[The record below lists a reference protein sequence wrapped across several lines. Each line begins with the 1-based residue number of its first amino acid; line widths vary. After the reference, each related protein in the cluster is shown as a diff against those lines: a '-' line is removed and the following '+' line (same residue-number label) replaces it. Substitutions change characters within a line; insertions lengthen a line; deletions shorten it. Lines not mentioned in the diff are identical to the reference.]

1 VIHLRVVEAVQQ
13 VNRARTGRRQAD
25 ADLPGELRV
34 RARHEGRHLF
44 MADLNE
50 LHVLD
55 GPKRADDAENAV
67 AWVAVDP
74 LDAPRPEPP
83 QDELAHFL
91 RHWPPPPIANLIA
104 GRTDC
109 QERADNVRRRACR
122 PRVPRQLDR
131 MGQRDRHGRGPAI
144 DAIDAAAY
152 VIPTDAPESDGT
164 LEWDRTTL
172 VVVQIAAGGVHGL
185 GYTYASGAAVAV
197 VRETLAKR
205 VLGADVFA
213 IPSIHGAMLDGIR
226 NLGRPGIVAS
236 AISAVDTAL
245 WDTKSRLLEVPLFA
259 LLGAMRSGVPA
270 YGSGGFTSYSIS
282 RLQEQLGGW
291 AERGLKLVKM
301 KVGRDAGE
309 DPARVHAARRA
320 IGARAHLFVDAN
332 GAYSRKQALALA
344 DRFASDDVRWF
355 EEPVS
360 SDDLEGLRLIRDRA
374 PAGMDVAAGE
384 YGYEPFYFRRMLDA
398 GAVDV
403 LQADATRCGGIS
415 GFIAAHALCDAH
427 GLPLSAHC
435 APALHVHL
443 GCALNRVRHVEYF
456 HDHQRIEHML
466 FDGAVVPRD
475 GLLSPDRTR
484 PGLGLDFKAA
494 DATRF
499 AIG

>member
-1 VIHLRVVEAVQQ
+1 MGH
-13 VNRARTGRRQAD
+13 
-25 ADLPGELRV
+25 GE
-34 RARHEGRHLF
+34 H
-44 MADLNE
+44 
-50 LHVLD
+50 
-55 GPKRADDAENAV
+55 
-67 AWVAVDP
+67 
-74 LDAPRPEPP
+74 
-83 QDELAHFL
+83 
-91 RHWPPPPIANLIA
+91 
-104 GRTDC
+104 
-109 QERADNVRRRACR
+109 
-122 PRVPRQLDR
+122 
-131 MGQRDRHGRGPAI
+131 HGRGAPI
-144 DAIDAAAY
+144 DAVDVATY

-172 VVVQIAAGGVHGL
+172 VVVQITAGGVQGL
-185 GYTYASGAAVAV
+185 GYTYASAAASGV
-197 VRETLAKR
+197 VHEPLAKR
-205 VLGADVFA
+205 LLGADVFG
-213 IPSIHGAMLDGIR
+213 IPALNAAMLESIR

-245 WDTKSRLLEVPLFA
+245 WDTKARLLKVPLVA
-259 LLGAMRSGVPA
+259 LLGGMRSGVPA
-270 YGSGGFTSYSIS
+270 YGSGGFTSYTTS

-320 IGARAHLFVDAN
+320 IGARAQLFVDAN

-344 DRFASDDVRWF
+344 ERFANDDVRWF

-360 SDDLEGLRLIRDRA
+360 SDDLDGLRLIRDRA

-403 LQADATRCGGIS
+403 LQADATRCGGVS
-415 GFIAAHALCDAH
+415 GFIAAHALCDAR

-443 GCALNRVRHVEYF
+443 GCALVRVRHVEYF

-466 FDGAVVPRD
+466 FDGAPVPRD
-475 GLLSPDRTR
+475 GLLSPDPTR

-494 DATRF
+494 DARRF
-499 AIG
+499 AIS